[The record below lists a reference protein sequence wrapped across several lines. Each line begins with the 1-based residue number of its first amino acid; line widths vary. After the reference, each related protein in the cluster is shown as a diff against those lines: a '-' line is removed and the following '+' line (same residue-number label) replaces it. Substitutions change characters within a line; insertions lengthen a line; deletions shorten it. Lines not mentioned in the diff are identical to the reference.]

1 MIKSNV
7 LIIIGLIFALI
18 NIIASITIFYM
29 QRSYTISCYE
39 RDQNKFIEYIM
50 SEFETLPEEDTVN
63 PDVLNKL
70 FKFDISYGF
79 VYRDNIVVFEK
90 DLRTTEK
97 YKNSTTRELYNDY
110 SLNSG
115 RDIVKNV
122 SEVLLASEGNEII
135 TKVNSRGEELMAWN
149 TVNKYNSNY
158 TIGLTCPVK
167 TALDSN
173 NYYFN
178 TAVLAILTVLSSGI
192 IVVCCIYINKLNKKM
207 TA

>member
-1 MIKSNV
+1 MIKSKV
-7 LIIIGLIFALI
+7 LIIIGIIFALI
-18 NIIASITIFYM
+18 NIIASTTIFYM

-79 VYRDNIVVFEK
+79 VYKDNIVVFEK

-178 TAVLAILTVLSSGI
+178 TAVLAILTVLSSVI

>member
-1 MIKSNV
+1 MIKSKV
-7 LIIIGLIFALI
+7 LIIIGIIFALI
-18 NIIASITIFYM
+18 NIIASTTIFYM

-39 RDQNKFIEYIM
+39 CDQNKFIEYIV
-50 SEFETLPEEDTVN
+50 SEFETLSEEDTVN

-70 FKFDISYGF
+70 FKFDVSYGF
-79 VYRDNIVVFEK
+79 VYRDNIVVYER

-115 RDIVKNV
+115 KDIVKNV

-167 TALDSN
+167 TVLDSN

-178 TAVLAILTVLSSGI
+178 TVVLAILTVLSSGI